1 MVTLAILKKQQR
13 LSVPALQAQMP
24 DTIHILSDPLL
35 LEEELHP
42 LQLNDATAIWA
53 RIKYFVDLEE
63 TSFSGKCQVSRQSR
77 PYMEAGAAP
86 ADDAND
92 IWDVVIPGGVPDVVR
107 VANVAVIEN
116 DDEELRRVY
125 TIIHIGQD
133 RLSYIARLT
142 MEDYGL
148 RRP

>member
-42 LQLNDATAIWA
+42 LQLNDATAIWD
-53 RIKYFVDLEE
+53 RIQNRVLAGD
-63 TSFSGKCQVSRQSR
+63 TSWSTACQVSRQSR

-107 VANVAVIEN
+107 VANVAIIDSDPEP
-116 DDEELRRVY
+116 LRRVY

-133 RLSYIARLT
+133 RLKYIARLT